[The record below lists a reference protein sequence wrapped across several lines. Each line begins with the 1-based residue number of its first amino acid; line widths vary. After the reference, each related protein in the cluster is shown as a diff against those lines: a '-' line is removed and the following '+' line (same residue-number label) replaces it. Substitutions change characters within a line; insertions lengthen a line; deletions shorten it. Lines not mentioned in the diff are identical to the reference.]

1 MLITKKF
8 AEFIEQ
14 TNYDS
19 LSSETVA
26 LAKER
31 ILDTLGSAMAG
42 CVSWDY
48 RESFIEACRNLG
60 SGECSIICSEKK
72 EFPTARAA
80 MINATFAHAI
90 ELDDGHKNAG
100 VHAGAVVI
108 PAAFAMSEKLGSSGK
123 DIITA
128 VVIGYEVVYRIA
140 SHVNPAQI
148 QKGFHPSGNCDTF
161 GAMAV
166 AGKLMGL
173 NKEQLANGLGFAGLF
188 AAGLMEATQTGQMS
202 KCIQV
207 GNAAYNG
214 ISAAYMA
221 QSGMEGTTSVF
232 EGKTGFF
239 RAQSENV
246 DVEDVCRDLGKVF
259 TIGDTYSK
267 LYPTCRHSQP
277 AIEAVLDTV
286 AQEGFGCEE
295 VEQVLVGTHQVAYD
309 LTGTIFEP
317 KDAGEAKFS
326 LPYGVALALN
336 EHSVGVCHIAPE
348 YWNNPLNKKLAA
360 LVHVRVDPEVQ
371 AKFPAKRGAKV
382 EIILKDGRRF
392 KCECYDL
399 KGSPNN
405 PVGWTE
411 LAKKFVG
418 NATGVVSRANIE
430 QLMQRIADLELEE
443 NMTTIINL
451 LK

>member
-1 MLITKKF
+1 MLITRKF

-19 LSSETVA
+19 LSPETVA

-31 ILDTLGSAMAG
+31 ILDTLGSALAG
-42 CVSWDY
+42 CANWDY
-48 RESFIEACRNLG
+48 RDRLIAACRNLG
-60 SGECSIICSEKK
+60 SGDSSIICSEKK
-72 EFPTARAA
+72 EFPVARAA
-80 MINATFAHAI
+80 MLNATFAHAI

-108 PAAFAMSEKLGSSGK
+108 PAALAMGEKLGSSGK
-123 DIITA
+123 EIIAA

-140 SHVNPAQI
+140 SHVNPKQI
-148 QKGFHPSGNCDTF
+148 QKGFHPSGNCGTF
-161 GAMAV
+161 GALAV

-173 NKEQLANGLGFAGLF
+173 SREQLANGLGLAGLF
-188 AAGLMEATQTGQMS
+188 AAGLMEATQSGQQS
-202 KCIQV
+202 KCVQV

-221 QSGMEGTTSVF
+221 QSGLEGTTTVF
-232 EGKTGFF
+232 EGKAGFF
-239 RAQSENV
+239 NAQSENV
-246 DVEDVCRDLGKVF
+246 DVEDVCRDLGTVY

-286 AQEGFGCEE
+286 AEECFGCEE

-309 LTGTIFEP
+309 LTGTIREP

-336 EHSVGVCHIAPE
+336 EHNVGVCHLAAE
-348 YWNNPLNKKLAA
+348 YRDNPLNKKLAA
-360 LVHVRVDPEVQ
+360 LVMVSVDPEVQ

-392 KCECYDL
+392 ARECYDL

-411 LAKKFVG
+411 LAKKFIG
-418 NATGVVSRANIE
+418 NATGVISQANIE
-430 QLMQRIADLELEE
+430 QLMQRIADLEKEQSVTALSK
-443 NMTTIINL
+443 L
-451 LK
+451 LR